1 MVRFDWLRSIGY
13 VKFGSIWLGLIC
25 LQIIPFNLT
34 ELYFA
39 TILAS
44 SLTYASSPIFFEFTV
59 ELVYPV
65 SEEVVGGF
73 LTVGYSAS
81 GMLFLM
87 LFYIPALQSSPHWIP
102 IALMVSTSIALPM
115 LLTVKEEYRRLGLDM
130 NFNSLSQYEAI

>member
-1 MVRFDWLRSIGY
+1 M
-13 VKFGSIWLGLIC
+13 IC
-25 LQIIPFNLT
+25 LQILPFSLT
-34 ELYFA
+34 SLYIS

-65 SEEVVGGF
+65 SEEVVGGL
-73 LTVGYSAS
+73 LTLGYSGS

-87 LFYIPALQSSPHWIP
+87 LFNIPALEDNPHWIP

-115 LLTVKEEYRRLGLDM
+115 LLTVKEEYKRLGLDM
-130 NFNSLSQYEAI
+130 NL